1 MPGLVPGIHVSRC
14 LRKKDVDGRDKPG
27 HDGSESLFRLL
38 AAAEEARRCSGQTLR
53 MTPVLVPAYFSVFVS
68 ASENASSVRSS
79 RSGVTD
85 T

>member
-1 MPGLVPGIHVSRC
+1 MRSPDGAQRNPGTISQAAKPIPDFAARHPGYWRH
-14 LRKKDVDGRDKPG
+14 
-27 HDGSESLFRLL
+27 
-38 AAAEEARRCSGQTLR
+38 
-53 MTPVLVPAYFSVFVS
+53 FSVVAS